1 MSVPSY
7 DAVKGVYQNLW
18 DTLVP
23 TASHMPELEKIAQR
37 ALDHKPAYQAVAQTV
52 WGTPDYWYVV
62 ALIDQME
69 GGGGASTYLGN
80 GQSLSSVTTEVPAG
94 RGPFANFHDGAVD
107 ALRYDGL
114 DKVHDWS
121 AASTGYHLEGYNGW
135 GYLSKPV
142 TSPYLASWSNKYTS
156 GKYVADH
163 VYDPNAV
170 SQQPGALTILKVLA
184 TLDKTIDLGPAVPA
198 KDTTVTTQATSA
210 TPTTLAPPTP
220 TLVSV
225 ANPGLAQV
233 MAQLD
238 KLTHV
243 LQAVVDYV
251 PMLAAIPFLGAQ
263 VAPLLPFIPAI
274 RAFLDALDK
283 IEASNGDLGT
293 IFAEIEK
300 LIPAITKV
308 LKPSG

>member
-1 MSVPSY
+1 MSVPSFES
-7 DAVKGVYQNLW
+7 VKGVYQKLW
-18 DTLVP
+18 DELVP
-23 TASHMPELEKIAQR
+23 TAEHMPELEKIAQR

-69 GGGGASTYLGN
+69 GGGGAATYLGN
-80 GQSLSSVTTEVPAG
+80 GQPLSRVTTEVPAG

-114 DKVHDWS
+114 DKIHDWS
-121 AASTGYHLEGYNGW
+121 AASTGYQLEGYNGW
-135 GYLSKPV
+135 GYLSKPI
-142 TSPYLASWSNKYTS
+142 TSPYIASWSNKYTK

-163 VYDPNAV
+163 VYDPEAV

-184 TLDKTIDLGPAVPA
+184 TLDKTIDLAPA
-198 KDTTVTTQATSA
+198 KDTTVTDTTV
-210 TPTTLAPPTP
+210 TTLAPPKP
-220 TLVSV
+220 TLVAV

-251 PMLAAIPFLGAQ
+251 PMLAAIPFIGAQ

-300 LIPAITKV
+300 LIPTITKA
-308 LKPSG
+308 LKPPG